1 MKVYRR
7 PYVVMVEYHLLHSLA
22 SIKGYVEVLVSRYYR
37 CASRRNVIRLE
48 GYYLALRPDTSQD
61 PRPNLP
67 TGSCTLASFSLALPL
82 GSVLRY
88 IPVPYP
94 LELLAEALD

>member
-1 MKVYRR
+1 
-7 PYVVMVEYHLLHSLA
+7 VVIVEYYLLYSLA
-22 SIKGYVEVLVSRYYR
+22 SIKGYVEVLVSRYYYYT
-37 CASRRNVIRLE
+37 SRRNIIRLE

-67 TGSCTLASFSLALPL
+67 TGSYTLASFSLASLL
-82 GSVLRY
+82 GSVLRH

>member
-7 PYVVMVEYHLLHSLA
+7 PCVVVVEYRLLHSLA
-22 SIKGYVEVLVSRYYR
+22 SIEGCVEVLVSRYYR
-37 CASRRNVIRLE
+37 CASRRNVVRPE
-48 GYYLALRPDTSQD
+48 GYCLALRPDTSQD

-67 TGSCTLASFSLALPL
+67 TGSCTSASFSLASPL
-82 GSVLRY
+82 GSVLRR
-88 IPVPYP
+88 IPIPYP